1 MAWLRA
7 GNSRDEV
14 LGRGIGGIPQRT
26 KVQRRAAV
34 NSDEYHKGVFH
45 VRQKWS
51 HRDST
56 QIFLDLVAKFSRSPR
71 AVVASAMCAHAIRA
85 AALVLAL
92 CPARCAPDL
101 EHLAFHFGTDKS
113 HDDHKYTDL
122 YAMLFAPLR
131 NTAQNITEI
140 GIAAGQSLWLWND
153 YFPQAHIWG
162 IDIAPNQLRQQR
174 PAFTANAPRVHLLL
188 GDVTNPSEVESFG
201 FSPESMDVIIDDGP
215 HSSGP
220 NERILV
226 NMWPYLKPGGYY
238 CVEDIQT
245 GIDDMAAT
253 QSTASGAG
261 VPGKPGWAYLA
272 HGAAEGRMGEQA
284 RHILQE
290 HSAGPTLS
298 LNP

>member
-1 MAWLRA
+1 MCA
-7 GNSRDEV
+7 
-14 LGRGIGGIPQRT
+14 
-26 KVQRRAAV
+26 RAA
-34 NSDEYHKGVFH
+34 
-45 VRQKWS
+45 
-51 HRDST
+51 
-56 QIFLDLVAKFSRSPR
+56 LL
-71 AVVASAMCAHAIRA
+71 
-85 AALVLAL
+85 LAL
-92 CPARCAPDL
+92 CPALCTIPPDL
-101 EHLAFHFGTDKS
+101 ERLAFHFGTDKS

-131 NTAQNITEI
+131 NTARNITEI
-140 GIAAGQSLWLWND
+140 GIATGQSLRLWND

-162 IDIAPNQLRQQR
+162 IDVNPKQLLAQGV
-174 PAFTANAPRVHLLL
+174 AFTANAPRVHLLL
-188 GDVTNPSEVESFG
+188 GEVTKPSEVESLG
-201 FSPESMDVIIDDGP
+201 FSLESMDVIIDDGP

-272 HGAAEGRMGEQA
+272 HGMAEGRMGERA
-284 RHILQE
+284 RQILQE
-290 HSAGPTLS
+290 HSAGPTLRLRLS
-298 LNP
+298 LMQTVALPLGPEPNPNPAPDAIPKPPPQDHDTIFVDTLVGHRAHAKFLSRLGKRWAKDGVSHNSHVLVIRKREVA

>member
-1 MAWLRA
+1 MERCVSNPLALLCTTHGGRYEYRREWSSA
-7 GNSRDEV
+7 V
-14 LGRGIGGIPQRT
+14 L
-26 KVQRRAAV
+26 
-34 NSDEYHKGVFH
+34 
-45 VRQKWS
+45 
-51 HRDST
+51 
-56 QIFLDLVAKFSRSPR
+56 
-71 AVVASAMCAHAIRA
+71 ASAPTCAMRELARR

-92 CPARCAPDL
+92 RPARSAPDL
-101 EHLAFHFGTDKS
+101 ERLAFHFGTDKS

-131 NTAQNITEI
+131 THARNITEI

-162 IDIAPNQLRQQR
+162 IDVVRHQLRKQR

-188 GDVTNPSEVESFG
+188 ADVTNASEVESFG
-201 FSPESMDVIIDDGP
+201 FSPESMDVIVDDGP

-238 CVEDIQT
+238 CVEDVQT
-245 GIDDMAAT
+245 GIDDMAAA
-253 QSTASGAG
+253 QSTASGRG

-272 HGAAEGRMGEQA
+272 HGAAEGRMGERA
-284 RHILQE
+284 RQILQE
-290 HSAGPTLS
+290 HGVGPTL
-298 LNP
+298 

>member
-1 MAWLRA
+1 MFGQNVVWNVTEHNPAPSPSGHPLL
-7 GNSRDEV
+7 S
-14 LGRGIGGIPQRT
+14 GGPPTLTDI
-26 KVQRRAAV
+26 
-34 NSDEYHKGVFH
+34 H
-45 VRQKWS
+45 
-51 HRDST
+51 
-56 QIFLDLVAKFSRSPR
+56 QIFTFAGPWILGLTAPSSAVSPPPPTLLAPSWYRKRTMR
-71 AVVASAMCAHAIRA
+71 AHTIRA

-101 EHLAFHFGTDKS
+101 ERLAFHFGTDKS

-122 YAMLFAPLR
+122 YAMLFAALR

-140 GIAAGQSLWLWND
+140 GIASGQSLWLWND
-153 YFPQAHIWG
+153 YFSQAHIWG
-162 IDIAPNQLRQQR
+162 IDIAPNQLRVQR

-188 GDVTNPSEVESFG
+188 GDVTNPSEVGSFG

-226 NMWPYLKPGGYY
+226 SMWPYLKPGGYY
-238 CVEDIQT
+238 CVEDVQT

-253 QSTASGAG
+253 QSTASGVG

-284 RHILQE
+284 RQILQE
-290 HSAGPTLS
+290 HGAGPTLS
-298 LNP
+298 LNL

>member
-1 MAWLRA
+1 VFGQNVVWNVTEHNPAPSPSGHPLQ
-7 GNSRDEV
+7 S
-14 LGRGIGGIPQRT
+14 GGPPTLTDI
-26 KVQRRAAV
+26 
-34 NSDEYHKGVFH
+34 H
-45 VRQKWS
+45 
-51 HRDST
+51 
-56 QIFLDLVAKFSRSPR
+56 QIFTFAGPWILGLRPSSAVSPPPPTLLAPSWYRKRTMR
-71 AVVASAMCAHAIRA
+71 AHTIRA

-101 EHLAFHFGTDKS
+101 ERLAFHFGTDKS

-122 YAMLFAPLR
+122 YAMLFAALR

-140 GIAAGQSLWLWND
+140 GIASGQSLWLWND
-153 YFPQAHIWG
+153 YFSQAHIWG
-162 IDIAPNQLRQQR
+162 IDIAPNQLRVQR

-188 GDVTNPSEVESFG
+188 GDVTNPSEVGSFG

-226 NMWPYLKPGGYY
+226 SMWPYLKPGGYY
-238 CVEDIQT
+238 CVEDVQT

-253 QSTASGAG
+253 QSTASGVG

-284 RHILQE
+284 RQILQE
-290 HSAGPTLS
+290 HGAGPTLS
-298 LNP
+298 LNL

>member
-1 MAWLRA
+1 MPPSSPSSLSTSSEPAPSPSSLSPSSSNAHLAQGMPAAQLTKFPLRA
-7 GNSRDEV
+7 LPKS
-14 LGRGIGGIPQRT
+14 
-26 KVQRRAAV
+26 
-34 NSDEYHKGVFH
+34 VFH
-45 VRQKWS
+45 NAQS
-51 HRDST
+51 SF
-56 QIFLDLVAKFSRSPR
+56 QNFLRSSR
-71 AVVASAMCAHAIRA
+71 AVVVSAMCAHAIRA

-162 IDIAPNQLRQQR
+162 IDVVRHQLRKQR

-188 GDVTNPSEVESFG
+188 ADVTNASEVESFG
-201 FSPESMDVIIDDGP
+201 FSPESMDVIVDDGP

-238 CVEDIQT
+238 CVEDVQT
-245 GIDDMAAT
+245 GIDDMAAA
-253 QSTASGAG
+253 QSTASGRG

-272 HGAAEGRMGEQA
+272 HGAAEGRMGERA
-284 RHILQE
+284 RQILQE
-290 HSAGPTLS
+290 HGVGPTL
-298 LNP
+298 

>member
-1 MAWLRA
+1 MRIM
-7 GNSRDEV
+7 R
-14 LGRGIGGIPQRT
+14 I
-26 KVQRRAAV
+26 
-34 NSDEYHKGVFH
+34 
-45 VRQKWS
+45 
-51 HRDST
+51 
-56 QIFLDLVAKFSRSPR
+56 
-71 AVVASAMCAHAIRA
+71 MRA

-92 CPARCAPDL
+92 RPARPAPDL
-101 EHLAFHFGTDKS
+101 ERLAFHFGTDKS

-131 NTAQNITEI
+131 THARNITEI

-162 IDIAPNQLRQQR
+162 IDIAPNQLREQR
-174 PAFTANAPRVHLLL
+174 PAFKANAPRVHLLL

-201 FSPESMDVIIDDGP
+201 FSLESMDVIIDDGP

-238 CVEDIQT
+238 CVEDVQT

-253 QSTASGAG
+253 QSTASGKG

-272 HGAAEGRMGEQA
+272 HGAAEGRMGERA
-284 RHILQE
+284 RQILQE
-290 HSAGPTLS
+290 HGAGPTL
-298 LNP
+298 

>member
-1 MAWLRA
+1 
-7 GNSRDEV
+7 
-14 LGRGIGGIPQRT
+14 
-26 KVQRRAAV
+26 
-34 NSDEYHKGVFH
+34 
-45 VRQKWS
+45 
-51 HRDST
+51 
-56 QIFLDLVAKFSRSPR
+56 
-71 AVVASAMCAHAIRA
+71 MCARILRA

-92 CPARCAPDL
+92 RPARSAPDL
-101 EHLAFHFGTDKS
+101 ERLAFHFGTDKS

-131 NTAQNITEI
+131 THARNITEI

-153 YFPQAHIWG
+153 YFAQAHIWG
-162 IDIAPNQLRQQR
+162 IDIAPNQLREQR
-174 PAFTANAPRVHLLL
+174 PAFKANAPRVHLLL

-238 CVEDIQT
+238 CVEDVQT

-253 QSTASGAG
+253 QSTASGKG

-272 HGAAEGRMGEQA
+272 HGAAEGRMGERA
-284 RHILQE
+284 RQILQASTARVQPCDANCIALTSYLSPSLLLTRPPAQP
-290 HSAGPTLS
+290 HRTTIPSLWTLLS
-298 LNP
+298 VTALTRSSSRAWGSGGRRTSSIIIRTSS

>member
-1 MAWLRA
+1 MFGQNVVWNVTEHNPAPSPSGHPLL
-7 GNSRDEV
+7 S
-14 LGRGIGGIPQRT
+14 GGPPTLTDI
-26 KVQRRAAV
+26 
-34 NSDEYHKGVFH
+34 H
-45 VRQKWS
+45 
-51 HRDST
+51 
-56 QIFLDLVAKFSRSPR
+56 QIFTFAGHWILGLTAPSSAVSPPPPTLLAPSWYR
-71 AVVASAMCAHAIRA
+71 KRTMRHTIRA

-101 EHLAFHFGTDKS
+101 ERLAFHFGTDKS

-122 YAMLFAPLR
+122 YAMLFAALR

-140 GIAAGQSLWLWND
+140 GIASGQSLWLWND
-153 YFPQAHIWG
+153 YFSQAHIWG
-162 IDIAPNQLRQQR
+162 IDIAPNQLRVQR

-188 GDVTNPSEVESFG
+188 GDVTNPSEVGSFG

-226 NMWPYLKPGGYY
+226 SMWPYLKPGGYY
-238 CVEDIQT
+238 CVEDVQT

-253 QSTASGAG
+253 QSTASGVG

-284 RHILQE
+284 RQILQE
-290 HSAGPTLS
+290 HGAGPTLS
-298 LNP
+298 LNL

>member
-1 MAWLRA
+1 VFGQNVVWNVTEHNPAPSPSGHPLL
-7 GNSRDEV
+7 S
-14 LGRGIGGIPQRT
+14 GGPPTLTDI
-26 KVQRRAAV
+26 
-34 NSDEYHKGVFH
+34 H
-45 VRQKWS
+45 
-51 HRDST
+51 
-56 QIFLDLVAKFSRSPR
+56 QIFTFAGPWILGLTRPSSAVSPPPPTLLAPSWYRKRTMRS
-71 AVVASAMCAHAIRA
+71 HTIRA

-101 EHLAFHFGTDKS
+101 ERLAFHFGTDKS

-122 YAMLFAPLR
+122 YAMLFAALR

-140 GIAAGQSLWLWND
+140 GIASGQSLWLWND
-153 YFPQAHIWG
+153 YFSQAHIWG
-162 IDIAPNQLRQQR
+162 IDIAPNQLRVQR

-188 GDVTNPSEVESFG
+188 GDVTNPSEVGSFG

-226 NMWPYLKPGGYY
+226 SMWPYLKPGGYY
-238 CVEDIQT
+238 CVEDVQT

-253 QSTASGAG
+253 QSTASGVG

-284 RHILQE
+284 RQILQE
-290 HSAGPTLS
+290 HGAGPTLS
-298 LNP
+298 LNL

>member
-1 MAWLRA
+1 MPPSSPSSLSTSSEPAPSPSSLSPSSSNAHLAQGMSAAQLTKFPLRA
-7 GNSRDEV
+7 LPKSVFDN
-14 LGRGIGGIPQRT
+14 PQSSF
-26 KVQRRAAV
+26 Q
-34 NSDEYHKGVFH
+34 N
-45 VRQKWS
+45 
-51 HRDST
+51 
-56 QIFLDLVAKFSRSPR
+56 FLRSSR
-71 AVVASAMCAHAIRA
+71 AVVVSAMCAHAIRA

-153 YFPQAHIWG
+153 YFPHAHIWG

-226 NMWPYLKPGGYY
+226 NMWPYLKLGGYY

-284 RHILQE
+284 RQILQE

>member
-1 MAWLRA
+1 VFGQNVVWNVTEHNPAPSPSGHPLL
-7 GNSRDEV
+7 S
-14 LGRGIGGIPQRT
+14 GGPPTLTDI
-26 KVQRRAAV
+26 
-34 NSDEYHKGVFH
+34 H
-45 VRQKWS
+45 
-51 HRDST
+51 
-56 QIFLDLVAKFSRSPR
+56 QIFTFAGPWILGLTPPSSAVSPPPPTLLAPSWYR
-71 AVVASAMCAHAIRA
+71 KRTMRHTIRA

-101 EHLAFHFGTDKS
+101 ERLAFHFGTDKS

-122 YAMLFAPLR
+122 YAMLFAALR

-140 GIAAGQSLWLWND
+140 GIASGQSLWLWND
-153 YFPQAHIWG
+153 YFSQAHIWG
-162 IDIAPNQLRQQR
+162 IDIAPNQLRVQR

-188 GDVTNPSEVESFG
+188 GDVTNPSEVGSFG

-226 NMWPYLKPGGYY
+226 SMWPYLKPGGYY
-238 CVEDIQT
+238 CVEDVQT

-253 QSTASGAG
+253 QSTASGVG

-284 RHILQE
+284 RQILQE
-290 HSAGPTLS
+290 HGAGPTLS
-298 LNP
+298 LNL